1 MTRKVNSFVGEEFNS
16 AIKKVDAS
24 KAIDSSKVAPPAF
37 LMLDEDWV
45 NMSTTIL
52 KKKFEDIEFVLSEE
66 VRLYSKDNKLMYIN
80 FDDMNVCL
88 VVDDLIEDIKH
99 FRSYSEL
106 YYWIKDTLSI
116 DYIMAVFES
125 EVIV

>member
-1 MTRKVNSFVGEEFNS
+1 MTKKVNSFVGEEFNS
-16 AIKKVDAS
+16 ATKKVDVS

-66 VRLYSKDNKLMYIN
+66 VRLYSKDNKSMYIN
-80 FDDMNVCL
+80 FDDLNVCL

-99 FRSYSEL
+99 FHSYSEL

-116 DYIMAVFES
+116 DYIMAIFES